1 VCRHAAEVVRNE
13 ATAGNTTIDLD
24 LARDDI
30 QLQLDAEKME
40 QVLLNLL
47 RNSIEALSGV
57 GGGTVTLRTR
67 RKPRELAIEVEDDGP
82 GLPSPDAPIFDAF
95 YSTKP
100 SGTGLGLAIVQRI
113 VSDHGGTVEV
123 ESKPGRTV
131 FRLLLPILREATGEQ
146 S

>member
-1 VCRHAAEVVRNE
+1 
-13 ATAGNTTIDLD
+13 
-24 LARDDI
+24 
-30 QLQLDAEKME
+30 
-40 QVLLNLL
+40 
-47 RNSIEALSGV
+47 
-57 GGGTVTLRTR
+57 LRTR
-67 RKPRELAIEVEDDGP
+67 RKPRELSIEVEDDGP